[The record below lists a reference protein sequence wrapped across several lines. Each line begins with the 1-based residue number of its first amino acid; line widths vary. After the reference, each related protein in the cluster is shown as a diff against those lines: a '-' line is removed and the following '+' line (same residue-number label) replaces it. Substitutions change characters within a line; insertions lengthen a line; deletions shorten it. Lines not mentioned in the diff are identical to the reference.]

1 MLSIGNN
8 SFFGFGTTESQ
19 LNIAHA
25 YGAYIGIGYA
35 NVEILNRTS
44 QLFDDF
50 YNNYNNW
57 VDQSDYTNAVYWIG
71 NVPK

>member
-8 SFFGFGTTESQ
+8 SFFGFGTTASQ
-19 LNIAHA
+19 LNIVNA

-50 YNNYNNW
+50 YNNYNDW

-71 NVPK
+71 